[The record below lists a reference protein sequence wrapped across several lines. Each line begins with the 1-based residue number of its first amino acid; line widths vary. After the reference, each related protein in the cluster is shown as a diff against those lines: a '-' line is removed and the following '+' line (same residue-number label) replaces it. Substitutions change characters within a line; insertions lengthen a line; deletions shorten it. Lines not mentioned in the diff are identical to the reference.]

1 MLFEFLKLRVKI
13 PSFIVAA
20 SVSISVSFGN
30 LNCLVKAFAMLYSF
44 SSADIVKI
52 CPSTS
57 LLLSFLLFLII
68 IIFREVAL
76 RNYTAVAGFS
86 RFYMAKVAMCGV
98 ESAAKGSNRG
108 RGVRGASD
116 TVLGIFKQ

>member
-1 MLFEFLKLRVKI
+1 M
-13 PSFIVAA
+13 
-20 SVSISVSFGN
+20 
-30 LNCLVKAFAMLYSF
+30 
-44 SSADIVKI
+44 I
-52 CPSTS
+52 CNALGRDCQRAKYKYDFFS